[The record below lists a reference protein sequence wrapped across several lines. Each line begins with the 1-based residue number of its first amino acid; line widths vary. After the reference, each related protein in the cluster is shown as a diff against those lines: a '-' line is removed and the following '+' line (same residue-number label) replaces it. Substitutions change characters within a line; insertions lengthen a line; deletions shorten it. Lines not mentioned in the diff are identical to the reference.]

1 MLADSHCHLNY
12 KGLVDDQPA
21 VLARARARGV
31 TAMLNIATRESEWD
45 AVLATAEREPD
56 VWATVGIHPHEADQ
70 HPHVDTAKLVERARH
85 PRVVGIGESG
95 LDYHYDYSDRAR
107 QRASFR
113 AHIAACR
120 QAGVPLVVHTRD
132 AEADTLAILADE
144 MGQGAY
150 AGVIHCFTASA
161 AFADKALEL
170 GLYISIS
177 GIVTFK
183 NARDL
188 QDIAARLPVERLLI
202 ETDAP
207 FLAPVPHRG
216 RPGEPAFVADTAAFL
231 AKMRGEPVEELARR
245 TAGNF
250 HRLFTKTIAA

>member
-12 KGLVDDQPA
+12 KGLVEEQGA
-21 VLARARARGV
+21 VLDRARARGV

-70 HPHVDTAKLVERARH
+70 HAHIDTAKLVARAVH

-95 LDYHYDYSDRAR
+95 LDYHYDHSDRAR
-107 QRASFR
+107 QRDSFR

-120 QAGVPLVVHTRD
+120 ETGLPLVVHTRD
-132 AEADTLAILADE
+132 AEEDTLAILGEE
-144 MGQGAY
+144 MGKGRY
-150 AGVIHCFTASA
+150 LGVIHCFTASR

-170 GLYISIS
+170 GFYISIS

-183 NARDL
+183 SARDIQDTARDL
-188 QDIAARLPVERLLI
+188 PADRLLI

-216 RPGEPAFVADTAAFL
+216 KMGEPAFVADTLAFL
-231 AKMRGEPVEELARR
+231 ADLRGDDPAELARA
-245 TAGNF
+245 TAENF
-250 HRLFTKTIAA
+250 HTLFAKTRQ